1 MSSPNT
7 SSESTAILGATLI
20 DGTGHAP
27 MSNAAIVIEGGR
39 IKEVGQ
45 RDNVDLVMK
54 AEKIAKNQLVVTQRA
69 TVVSM

>member
-1 MSSPNT
+1 
-7 SSESTAILGATLI
+7 
-20 DGTGHAP
+20 